1 MRFFE
6 FKLPAPGT
14 DLAAKIETEIDSLI
28 NVAEENPELQQKVAQ
43 DLRALIAMVKKAKP
57 PVQQQ
62 PAQAQQPAEQFTENQ
77 STILI
82 NLKATLMAEF
92 EGILDAAKK
101 EIVSK
106 KIEALLK
113 ATAAQ
118 AEQAGA
124 DKFKKSAEATHD
136 DFKSIG
142 DLLAKKLKQPSGW
155 AKTLIN
161 NLRNT
166 GLDDEL
172 LYVFLEQ
179 CLPES
184 TTPAMSWP
192 FKQGVQDIDFRT
204 LLSAEA
210 KEVVANQ
217 EAVSVLIKT
226 LWQGGSGKA
235 GGEGEVFVGLMT
247 PGGTMP
253 AKGDVIVDNRLYEV
267 KATYWSIKD
276 KNKLDST
283 EAWLDS
289 GPFAENVQGVKNEFK
304 RLADQHGATYDE
316 ADMKYATFRLNGLP
330 ELNKILS
337 TVSDAKQLMVELHRV
352 IFPNVDDADIVSG
365 VEKMMTTGI
374 IDNHLTAAKEQGVMA
389 MKEYAAGQ
397 ESFGFV
403 LIDKTTLKG
412 TVMVD
417 AFDAAAGFRFTS
429 PVNMSKFNKKTG
441 KMTSARKAV
450 PGIMVGSREEAASLL
465 GWQTKRGT
473 STKTTT
479 PKTVVMASDPKAG
492 FWVVYGSEA
501 GKMLKNL
508 QLKHGAEKVKND
520 FQTMTL
526 PEFEKAYNV
535 GQQSLI

>member
-6 FKLPAPGT
+6 FKLPEPGS
-14 DLAAKIETEIDSLI
+14 DLANKIEAEIDSLI
-28 NVAEENPELQQKVAQ
+28 NVSENDPQLQQKIAQ

-57 PVQQQ
+57 VVQQPLAQTQ
-62 PAQAQQPAEQFTENQ
+62 PTEQFTENQ
-77 STILI
+77 STILL

-92 EGILDAAKK
+92 EGILDTAKK
-101 EIVSK
+101 DIISK

-113 ATAAQ
+113 ATAAE

-124 DKFKKSAEATHD
+124 ERVKKSAEATQD
-136 DFKSIG
+136 DFKNIG

-166 GLDDEL
+166 GLEDEL

-179 CLPES
+179 CLPGS
-184 TTPAMSWP
+184 ATPAMSWP
-192 FKQGVQDIDFRT
+192 FKEGVQDVDFRT

-210 KEVVANQ
+210 KEVVNNP

-226 LWQGGSGKA
+226 LWQGGSGKS

-247 PGGTMP
+247 SGGTMP

-267 KATYWSIKD
+267 KATYWSVND
-276 KNKLDST
+276 KNKLAST

-289 GPFAENVQGVKNEFK
+289 GPFAENIQGVKNEFK
-304 RLADQHGATYDE
+304 RLADQHGATYTDD
-316 ADMKYATFRLNGLP
+316 DMKFATFRLNGLP

-337 TVSDAKQLMVELHRV
+337 TISDAKQLMVELHRV

-365 VEKMMTTGI
+365 VENMMTTGL
-374 IDNHLTAAKEQGVMA
+374 IDNHLTAAKEQGIMA
-389 MKEYAAGQ
+389 MKEYASG
-397 ESFGFV
+397 EPTYGFV
-403 LIDKTTLKG
+403 FVDKTSLKG

-417 AFDAAAGFRFTS
+417 AFDAANGFKFTS

-450 PGIMVGSREEAASLL
+450 PGIMVGNKEEAVSLL
-465 GWQTKRGT
+465 GWQTKRG
-473 STKTTT
+473 KAAATTT
-479 PKTVVMASDPKAG
+479 S
-492 FWVVYGSEA
+492 S
-501 GKMLKNL
+501 
-508 QLKHGAEKVKND
+508 
-520 FQTMTL
+520 
-526 PEFEKAYNV
+526 
-535 GQQSLI
+535 QQSLI

>member
-6 FKLPAPGT
+6 FKLPEPGSE
-14 DLAAKIETEIDSLI
+14 LANKIEAEIDSLI
-28 NVAEENPELQQKVAQ
+28 DVAENNPELQQKVAQ

-57 PVQQQ
+57 VVQQ
-62 PAQAQQPAEQFTENQ
+62 PAQPAEQFTENQ
-77 STILI
+77 STILL

-101 EIVSK
+101 DIVSK

-113 ATAAQ
+113 ATAAE
-118 AEQAGA
+118 AEKAGA
-124 DKFKKSAEATHD
+124 EKVKKSAEAAHD

-142 DLLAKKLKQPSGW
+142 DLIAKKLKQPAGW

-179 CLPES
+179 CLPGS
-184 TTPAMSWP
+184 ATPAMSWP
-192 FKQGVQDIDFRT
+192 FKEGVHDIDFRT

-210 KEVVANQ
+210 REVVSNP

-253 AKGDVIVDNRLYEV
+253 AKGDVIVDGRLYEV

-276 KNKLDST
+276 NNKLDST

-316 ADMKYATFRLNGLP
+316 NDMKFATFRLNGLP

-337 TVSDAKQLMVELHRV
+337 TVDDAKQLMIELHRV
-352 IFPNVDDADIVSG
+352 IFPNVNDADIVSG

-374 IDNHLTAAKEQGVMA
+374 IDNHLTAAKEQGIMA
-389 MKEYAAGQ
+389 MKEYASGQ
-397 ESFGFV
+397 PTYGFV
-403 LIDKTTLKG
+403 FVDKTTLKG

-417 AFDAAAGFRFTS
+417 AFDAANGFRFTS

-465 GWQTKRGT
+465 GWQTKRVSAAGAT
-473 STKTTT
+473 AKSA
-479 PKTVVMASDPKAG
+479 PKAVMANDPKAG
-492 FWVVYGSEA
+492 FWIVYGSEA

-508 QLKHGAEKVKND
+508 QVKYGAEKVKSD